1 MVNFNYEVC
10 RQHNVCVRDKSV
22 EGDYRSTVPMAIC
35 ECLCVC
41 VCVLLLHF
49 PSSVITLSHYVMTV
63 MCVLWV

>member
-10 RQHNVCVRDKSV
+10 RQHSEQYLCVRDKSV

-49 PSSVITLSHYVMTV
+49 PSSVITLSHYCMS
-63 MCVLWV
+63 